1 MARQFN
7 IAGPS
12 HPKWHFTVPMLERL
26 PEVMPLVEAH
36 LWFVLHAPRQSGKT
50 TAMQA
55 LAEQLTASGQYAA
68 LYATCEEGAAFR
80 SEPGA
85 ASRVVVGNI
94 VEQAR
99 RALPPELQPPPIVE
113 DVAEGRELAH
123 LLTAWSAACPLPVVV
138 LLDEIDALQDEAL
151 ISVLRQLRGVY
162 MQRNQGTIPASV
174 ALIGLRDVRDYKV
187 LSGGSAYLGTASP
200 FNIKADSLTLSS
212 FTRAEVAL
220 LYGQHTAETGQVFT
234 EAAIDRAWHLT
245 GGQPWLV
252 NALAWELVFRMR
264 FVETIDADHI
274 EVAKERLIRAR
285 ATHLDSLADKL
296 NEPRVRAVVAPMLS
310 GEAGQTPR
318 PADVEYCI
326 DLGLV
331 VRHERE
337 GLIIA
342 NPIYREVL
350 PRELL
355 VSPGDGIGPLPRGR
369 WALPDG
375 RLDLDGLF
383 REFLIFWQ
391 RHGESMIRGQAWPEF
406 AHQLVLMA
414 WLQRIVNG
422 GGTIV
427 REYGLGRGRIDL
439 FVRWAMQTDKWGAVL
454 QADCHAIEIKVQ
466 RDDTR
471 GDVLA
476 SGLEQLDAYLDRTG
490 PASGTLVIFDARS
503 GAPSGAEWENRGSLS
518 EVVTPRGRT
527 VRVMRA

>member
-1 MARQFN
+1 MPRQFN

-123 LLTAWSAACPLPVVV
+123 LLTAWSAACPLPVVL

-151 ISVLRQLRGVY
+151 ISVLRQLRGLY

-200 FNIKADSLTLSS
+200 FNIKAKSLTLSS

-252 NALAWELVFRMR
+252 NALAWELVFEMR
-264 FVETIDADHI
+264 IAETIDAEHI

-296 NEPRVRAVVAPMLS
+296 NEPRVRAVIAPIL
-310 GEAGQTPR
+310 AGGLLPYSV
-318 PADVEYCI
+318 PHADLEYCE
-326 DLGLV
+326 DLGLITGGV
-331 VRHERE
+331 DAPR
-337 GLIIA
+337 IA

-350 PRELL
+350 PRELTL
-355 VSPGDGIGPLPRGR
+355 DVSRRILDVEDRR

-375 RLDLDGLF
+375 RLDLQGLL
-383 REFLIFWQ
+383 RDFLRFWQ
-391 RHGESMIRGQAWPEF
+391 RNGESMIRGQHWPEF

-414 WLQRIVNG
+414 FLQRVING
-422 GGTIV
+422 GGTIE

-439 FVRWAMQTDKWGAVL
+439 FVRWAMETDKWGAVL

-527 VRVMRA
+527 VRLMRA